1 MVSTARV
8 SGWRSAAGVP
18 MPPAYAGG
26 TDFQEMKNYPTIL
39 ALETAIGG
47 GSICGYRDNRELASI
62 AGDDSVSRSEELLPN
77 IKTLLAQ
84 VDIKPS
90 DIDLVA
96 VSRGPG
102 SFTGIRI
109 GLATALG
116 LARSL
121 DIPCIGVPVMNA
133 IAAANQD
140 KFPLAVVL
148 PMGKHEVV
156 WKTFSDT
163 IDIHS
168 DEQGRV
174 CSINE
179 IWSMVDPAITA
190 LVHESLSSLTQAEPL
205 ASACGPVAT
214 AEPPASAGGTVS
226 SAEPPSRTIG
236 LLTPNLAKFIAC
248 EANRWS
254 EKTDL
259 SPIYIQ
265 NPAKRSNLF

>member
-1 MVSTARV
+1 LTKPQPS
-8 SGWRSAAGVP
+8 
-18 MPPAYAGG
+18 
-26 TDFQEMKNYPTIL
+26 PTIL

-47 GSICGYRDNRELASI
+47 GSICVYRDNRELASI

-84 VDIKPS
+84 VDIKSS

-121 DIPCIGVPVMNA
+121 DIRCIGVPVMDA
-133 IAAANQD
+133 VAAANQD

-168 DEQGRV
+168 DKHGSV

-179 IWSMVDPAITA
+179 IWSMVDTA
-190 LVHESLSSLTQAEPL
+190 TTAFVHESLSSLAQ
-205 ASACGPVAT
+205 
-214 AEPPASAGGTVS
+214 AEPPASAGGMVS
-226 SAEPPSRTIG
+226 TAELPSRTIG

-254 EKTDL
+254 EKIDM

-265 NPAKRSNLF
+265 NPAKGSNLF